1 MYVGVLLMYNL
12 FMLNVTVTE
21 ARARL
26 REVLEHVKAG
36 EEVEFSQNGQV
47 VAVLVHP
54 SRLRR
59 STRTPNTLASE
70 QLMASLNRLKQ
81 EKTQSS
87 ASLKTGRADKVV
99 EELRLERDG
108 WEG

>member
-1 MYVGVLLMYNL
+1 
-12 FMLNVTVTE
+12 MLNVTVTE

-54 SRLRR
+54 SKLRR
-59 STRTPNTLASE
+59 PIRTPNTLASE
-70 QLMASLNRLKQ
+70 QLMANFNRLKQ
-81 EKTQSS
+81 EKSTSP
-87 ASLKTGRADKVV
+87 ASLKPGRSDELAQ
-99 EELRLERDG
+99 ELRLERDG
-108 WEG
+108 WEE

>member
-1 MYVGVLLMYNL
+1 MYNL

-21 ARARL
+21 ARARM

-59 STRTPNTLASE
+59 PTRTPNTLASE
-70 QLMASLNRLKQ
+70 QLMANFNRLKQ
-81 EKTQSS
+81 EKLQSP
-87 ASLKTGRADKVV
+87 ASLKTGRADKPVK
-99 EELRLERDG
+99 ELRLERDG
-108 WEG
+108 WDG

>member
-1 MYVGVLLMYNL
+1 
-12 FMLNVTVTE
+12 MLNVTVTE

-59 STRTPNTLASE
+59 PIRTPNTLASE
-70 QLMASLNRLKQ
+70 QLMATFNRLKQ
-81 EKTQSS
+81 EKPQHTD
-87 ASLKTGRADKVV
+87 SLQPGRSD
-99 EELRLERDG
+99 ELVKELLLERDG

>member
-1 MYVGVLLMYNL
+1 
-12 FMLNVTVTE
+12 MLSVTVTE

-36 EEVEFSQNGQV
+36 EDVKFSQNGQV

-54 SRLRR
+54 SKWRR
-59 STRTPNTLASE
+59 PTRTPNTLASE
-70 QLMASLNRLKQ
+70 QLMANLNRLKQ
-81 EKTQSS
+81 EKSQPS
-87 ASLKTGRADKVV
+87 ASLQSGRSDKLV

-108 WEG
+108 WDG

>member
-1 MYVGVLLMYNL
+1 MYNL

-21 ARARL
+21 ARARM

-59 STRTPNTLASE
+59 PIRTPNTLASE
-70 QLMASLNRLKQ
+70 QLMANFNRLKQ
-81 EKTQSS
+81 EKSQPS
-87 ASLKTGRADKVV
+87 ASLKTGRSDELV

-108 WEG
+108 WKG

>member
-1 MYVGVLLMYNL
+1 
-12 FMLNVTVTE
+12 MLNITVTE

-54 SRLRR
+54 SKLRR
-59 STRTPNTLASE
+59 PTRTPNTLASE
-70 QLMASLNRLKQ
+70 QLMANFNRLKQ
-81 EKTQSS
+81 EKSTSP
-87 ASLKTGRADKVV
+87 ASLKPGRSDELAQ
-99 EELRLERDG
+99 ELRLERDG
-108 WEG
+108 WEE

>member
-1 MYVGVLLMYNL
+1 MYNL

-21 ARARL
+21 ARARM

-59 STRTPNTLASE
+59 PIRTPNTLASE
-70 QLMASLNRLKQ
+70 QLMANFNRLKK
-81 EKTQSS
+81 EKPQQSHN
-87 ASLKTGRADKVV
+87 LQPGRADQLVK
-99 EELRLERDG
+99 ELRLERDG
-108 WEG
+108 WEE